1 MEQFAPSSRPKKN
14 VSPGTVE
21 DIPMKRL
28 AAFALFPV
36 LAFIFA
42 IDSAPAAD
50 KGDSPKAAL
59 QSFNDY
65 IGSWSGDGKAKKTS
79 WAETVEWGWRFKGKD
94 CWLTFKTKGGK
105 FFKSGELKW
114 LPEKKLY
121 QFTAIDPKDE
131 KLVLEGKIEKDYLTL
146 NGTNPKTKEQIRLK
160 MFNAG
165 DGAFFNY
172 RLEHARAGEVV
183 HHRLRGPRQEG
194 RRRPGQGQEGAGVRR
209 QRRFGHDGDHLQRP
223 DVLRLLRRLS
233 RRLQR

>member
-1 MEQFAPSSRPKKN
+1 M
-14 VSPGTVE
+14 
-21 DIPMKRL
+21 
-28 AAFALFPV
+28 

-79 WAETVEWGWRFKGKD
+79 WAETVEWGWHFKGKD

-172 RLEHARAGEVV
+172 RLEHARAGAKLFITDCKVRAKKEGVALVKGKKGPECVV
-183 HHRLRGPRQEG
+183 SGGLGTMAITYKG
-194 RRRPGQGQEGAGVRR
+194 RTFYVCCGGCRDAFNDNPEQFIKA
-209 QRRFGHDGDHLQRP
+209 FDAKKK
-223 DVLRLLRRLS
+223 
-233 RRLQR
+233 